1 MFDSATLNLFV
12 AITIF
17 VVATVAGRELLAGRR
32 LGGLVLTKALAQS
45 VSGLAGIGLAIA
57 YLLAVG

>member
-17 VVATVAGRELLAGRR
+17 VVATVAGREVLAGRR
-32 LGGLVLTKALAQS
+32 IAGLLLTKTLAQS
-45 VSGLAGIGLAIA
+45 IAGLAGIAIAVA

>member
-17 VVATVAGRELLAGRR
+17 VVATVGGRDLIAGRSV
-32 LGGLVLTKALAQS
+32 GGLTLTKALAQLIA
-45 VSGLAGIGLAIA
+45 GLAGIGLAVA
-57 YLLAVG
+57 FLLAVG